1 MDKSG
6 NESEWTSFVRGESEF
21 DVNTIMPELD
31 EHFMTA
37 EAGKQLDKTLD
48 WLNEAC
54 LINMAATYEL
64 QEDLFVKHGQSQ
76 AQIKE
81 LWRVYADSE
90 LAWAEKYTTVNAS
103 INGVKSEVATLDK
116 AVAKLDGAFAE
127 SQTQLQVKFK
137 DQEALINTKMQA
149 EFKQGEGYAMH
160 STNIT
165 IVVDDKKYNAA
176 GMVISA
182 ELKNGKIES
191 FIGFNANNFAFYN
204 PVNGKMEPFLYMKN
218 GQVFMNEAFISK
230 AWLNE
235 VVVTD
240 KMTSANYVPGKVGFN
255 IDAKT
260 GDAEFNKL
268 LISGDFKIVGDAG
281 RVLVDGTG
289 MTVYDENGRWAV
301 KVGRRPA

>member
-1 MDKSG
+1 MS
-6 NESEWTSFVRGESEF
+6 
-21 DVNTIMPELD
+21 
-31 EHFMTA
+31 
-37 EAGKQLDKTLD
+37 
-48 WLNEAC
+48 
-54 LINMAATYEL
+54 ATYEL

-116 AVAKLDGAFAE
+116 AVAKLDSGFAE
-127 SQTQLQVKFK
+127 SQTQLQVKF
-137 DQEALINTKMQA
+137 DEQEALINTKMQA
-149 EFKQGEGYAMH
+149 EFKQGAGYAMH

-165 IVVDDKKYNAA
+165 IVVDGKKYNAA

-268 LISGDFKIVGDAG
+268 LISGDFKIVGDG
-281 RVLVDGTG
+281 GQLLIDGTG
-289 MTVYDENGRWAV
+289 VTIFDENKRWAT
-301 KVGRRPA
+301 KLGRRPV